1 MNSFIRGSYDVH
13 VACYEMFRAME
24 KILNNVIIEKYRLLC
39 IQPHWF
45 YFFNLSAS
53 DTANVWQKSRI
64 LLIADLGSSMIDAEK
79 LQTSFLGADQA
90 NLGNEFVILQRA
102 RDGGFESHG
111 SFQTLASVQDR

>member
-1 MNSFIRGSYDVH
+1 
-13 VACYEMFRAME
+13 
-24 KILNNVIIEKYRLLC
+24 
-39 IQPHWF
+39 
-45 YFFNLSAS
+45 
-53 DTANVWQKSRI
+53 
-64 LLIADLGSSMIDAEK
+64 MIDAKK